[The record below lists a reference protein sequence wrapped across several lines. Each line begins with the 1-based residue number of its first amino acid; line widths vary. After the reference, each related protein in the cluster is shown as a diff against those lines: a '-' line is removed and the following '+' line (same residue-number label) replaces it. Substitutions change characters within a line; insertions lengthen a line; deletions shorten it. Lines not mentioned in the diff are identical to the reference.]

1 MQVVGGRGG
10 SKDLPVERADRDMR
24 TCTLR
29 PPSID
34 RCWRGGKSTL
44 GVAAQMFILGAAER
58 RNSAARAGASPTA
71 STLPV
76 GMNPSSLARH
86 RSMHVELDR

>member
-1 MQVVGGRGG
+1 M
-10 SKDLPVERADRDMR
+10 
-24 TCTLR
+24 
-29 PPSID
+29 
-34 RCWRGGKSTL
+34 L

-76 GMNPSSLARH
+76 GLNPASLTRH